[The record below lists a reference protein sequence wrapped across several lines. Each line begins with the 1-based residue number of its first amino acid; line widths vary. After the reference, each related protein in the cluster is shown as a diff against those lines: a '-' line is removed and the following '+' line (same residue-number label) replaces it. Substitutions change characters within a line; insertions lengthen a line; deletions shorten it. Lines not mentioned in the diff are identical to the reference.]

1 MASRQVFDW
10 TFGLTGKIISNLGAF
25 SVIAGIS
32 DRDSLKTARS
42 SLAQAGGKLVLFPEG
57 EPTSG
62 ENDSLMP
69 FQPGLAQL
77 GFWALEDARKVDPAA
92 DIVVLPGFIK
102 YIYKGTPSQLQE
114 HLEESM
120 AALEKKL
127 GVDPGGRNLLRRFL
141 HFGKVLLER
150 AEQQYG
156 VEVSPDKDFD
166 YRIGRIRHTI
176 LDNIADRFNV
186 KNFDRKADA
195 IGKLRQLFAF
205 MEMISIG
212 YPDPNLPKVTPE
224 DLEWAHGECV
234 KAFDFIVIKKDY
246 LVSNPTPER
255 FYEWLARFESYVY
268 GKKPRALGGEPSPRA
283 RKAVVKFAK
292 PFRLS
297 EFAPKDK
304 KAKKSALDELLKKLR
319 REMQEMLDESQSL
332 TRPLFKLGDIGGE

>member
-1 MASRQVFDW
+1 IPSATGNTRRQIEMIQD
-10 TFGLTGKIISNLGAF
+10 FGVTAIHCTPSYALHLAEAAEEMDADLS
-25 SVIAGIS
+25 
-32 DRDSLKTARS
+32 SLKKGMFGA
-42 SLAQAGGKLVLFPEG
+42 
-57 EPTSG
+57 EPWS
-62 ENDSLMP
+62 
-69 FQPGLAQL
+69 
-77 GFWALEDARKVDPAA
+77 DAMRKD
-92 DIVVLPGFIK
+92 
-102 YIYKGTPSQLQE
+102 
-114 HLEESM
+114 
-120 AALEKKL
+120 LEKKL

-195 IGKLRQLFAF
+195 IGKLRQLFAL

-332 TRPLFKLGDIGGE
+332 TRPLFKPGDIGGE